1 MAYPSGI
8 SHVYAVI
15 LSSLQRALSARQQNL
30 KQYQLSTHI
39 HFLGLLPG
47 SPTLIAASR
56 NSVPF
61 MPFPQV
67 QMGPMNGN
75 GGGAFW
81 FQEVGGLDVS
91 KTPPRS
97 SFVDHPS
104 VCLGTSF
111 GLKPP
116 NETLIQLS
124 LDIGAL
130 LLS

>member
-15 LSSLQRALSARQQNL
+15 FSSLQHALSARQQNL

-47 SPTLIAASR
+47 SPTLIAAGR
-56 NSVPF
+56 NYVSF

-67 QMGPMNGN
+67 QMGLMNGN
-75 GGGAFW
+75 GGSGFW
-81 FQEVGGLDVS
+81 FHEVGGLDVS

-97 SFVDHPS
+97 SVVHRPS
-104 VCLGTSF
+104 VC
-111 GLKPP
+111 
-116 NETLIQLS
+116 
-124 LDIGAL
+124 
-130 LLS
+130 